1 MDLPLL
7 ARACIRIWFPEKS
20 IHPFTRRVFSVD
32 FHSFCV
38 WRLAFPSVHT
48 GRKMTVKGWFRKPSQ
63 SKTVENQEGSSI
75 IALIAVNTWK
85 SKPSHLKRLKIKK
98 KEPLCE
104 RVNAF
109 LKVKKTYRGTV
120 LLGQKIVRFLL
131 QGVVKHQICSIQ
143 ETYLKV
149 LLSGKSSRPSG
160 CALKGQ
166 KPAAL
171 GRAERSE
178 VAPWAVSFMPL
189 RGAAWRPWT
198 FTGHQYKIT

>member
-1 MDLPLL
+1 MDFPLL

-20 IHPFTRRVFSVD
+20 IHPFTRRMFSVD
-32 FHSFCV
+32 FHRFSV

-109 LKVKKTYRGTV
+109 LRVKIKAAPFIQDEAEPPTSWPQAIIHYTLYIIHWNFCCTFASHSSVLWLWETDGRGT
-120 LLGQKIVRFLL
+120 
-131 QGVVKHQICSIQ
+131 
-143 ETYLKV
+143 
-149 LLSGKSSRPSG
+149 
-160 CALKGQ
+160 
-166 KPAAL
+166 
-171 GRAERSE
+171 
-178 VAPWAVSFMPL
+178 
-189 RGAAWRPWT
+189 T
-198 FTGHQYKIT
+198 FISL

>member
-20 IHPFTRRVFSVD
+20 IHPFTRRVFSAD
-32 FHSFCV
+32 FHSFWV

-48 GRKMTVKGWFRKPSQ
+48 GSKMTVKGWFRKPSQ

-109 LKVKKTYRGTV
+109 LRVEKTYSIYPFAMLLLLNGAKLSVRGRMV
-120 LLGQKIVRFLL
+120 LPVRAFRQSATHCHCLTNHAQK
-131 QGVVKHQICSIQ
+131 Q
-143 ETYLKV
+143 
-149 LLSGKSSRPSG
+149 P
-160 CALKGQ
+160 
-166 KPAAL
+166 
-171 GRAERSE
+171 
-178 VAPWAVSFMPL
+178 
-189 RGAAWRPWT
+189 
-198 FTGHQYKIT
+198 